1 MTQRITGTLGTLI
14 VGIANVFMMSAADYS
29 PLK

>member
-1 MTQRITGTLGTLI
+1 LRTKYPVTLTPKI
-14 VGIANVFMMSAADYS
+14 FMMSAADYS